1 MSSVNYIYGDLN
13 IGGLLTLYST
23 QSGVFRLQD
32 TTEGLNKILVSDT
45 NGVGTWTSS
54 SSLGLPSGTGTTNY
68 LPKWSS
74 STQLS
79 TSLIYDNGSKVGIG
93 LTNSAAILHVSN
105 NGTSIP
111 LIIASG
117 SSTTD
122 LVRITQVGTGN
133 ALVVEDSTNPDST
146 PFVVDSS
153 GKVGIG
159 TATPSYFMEAI
170 SNGGTDAVILFDGGS
185 GANANL
191 IARADTTIKVPS
203 LVITDRNSNYSTDT
217 SFFIGLDRTSGA
229 SPNLYVNRND
239 AVYVNN
245 YQDKGHYFITN
256 NSGSKGVRM
265 SILSNGNVGVGLT
278 APSANLHVL
287 GGTSSPVFKV
297 DGTSGELFSI
307 VDSLS
312 GSLFSVNDISGLPI
326 IEVFSD
332 NSVIIGDYQAP
343 SLYTTKKLI
352 TSSNGANNI
361 YSFATASW
369 TSAHVDYNISNG
381 GNYRAG
387 SLVAIFGTSS
397 VEFTE
402 FGTMDI
408 GNTTTGAFSLT
419 FSFIL
424 SGTYAVLQAVSST
437 TNWNIKT
444 IIRSI

>member
-1 MSSVNYIYGDLN
+1 MAQINIKQIRGATSGSILFLGTNSVVSESENLRFDYVDN
-13 IGGLLTLYST
+13 KLTL
-23 QSGVFRLQD
+23 
-32 TTEGLNKILVSDT
+32 
-45 NGVGTWTSS
+45 NGT
-54 SSLGLPSGTGTTNY
+54 
-68 LPKWSS
+68 
-74 STQLS
+74 
-79 TSLIYDNGSKVGIG
+79 VGIG
-93 LTNSAAILHVSN
+93 VTNSAAILHVSN

-170 SNGGTDAVILFDGGS
+170 SNGGTDAVMLFDGGS

-245 YQDKGHYFITN
+245 YQNKGHYFVTN

-297 DGTSGELFSI
+297 DGTSGELFS
-307 VDSLS
+307 VSDSLT

-326 IEVFSD
+326 LEVFSD
-332 NSVIIGDYQAP
+332 NTTFIGDYQAP
-343 SLYTTKKLI
+343 ALYTSKKNRVVSG
-352 TSSNGANNI
+352 TNSI
-361 YSFATASW
+361 YSFATSSYTGAF
-369 TSAHVDYNISNG
+369 VDYTATSGSNA
-381 GNYRAG
+381 RAG
-387 SLVAIFGTSS
+387 SINAIWLGSNLQFSENS
-397 VEFTE
+397 
-402 FGTMDI
+402 TMDI
-408 GNTTTGAFSLT
+408 GTTSGLT
-419 FSFIL
+419 FSFVI
-424 SGTYAVLQAVSST
+424 SGTYAVLQAIAS
-437 TNWNIKT
+437 TNWEVKT

>member
-332 NSVIIGDYQAP
+332 NSVIIGDYQA
-343 SLYTTKKLI
+343 SALFTTKKTNI
-352 TSSNGANNI
+352 ISGTNSI
-361 YSFATASW
+361 YSFATASYDG
-369 TSAHVDYNISNG
+369 AFIDYTAFSGSNA
-381 GNYRAG
+381 RSG
-387 SLVAIFGTSS
+387 SLTAIWQGSNIQFNETST
-397 VEFTE
+397 V
-402 FGTMDI
+402 DI
-408 GNTTTGAFSLT
+408 GNTSGLT
-419 FSFIL
+419 FSFTI
-424 SGTYAVLQAVSST
+424 SGTYAVFQASSNS
-437 TNWNIKT
+437 NWTVKS